1 MTMTTVNDMTMTWQ
15 DHDHG
20 VTSSVQCEKKIKNYF
35 QYSEYNEQIFLLVKR
50 S

>member
-20 VTSSVQCEKKIKNYF
+20 VKSSVLCEKNLKTISNIL
-35 QYSEYNEQIFLLVKR
+35 NEQIFLLVKR
-50 S
+50 R